1 MSEDFG
7 ALTGNPVFFRT
18 YSRLTGHGRES
29 WEEMCKRSVDGLA
42 KLGKFTPEEIELVA
56 RMQKSIKALPS
67 GRWLWVGGTEW
78 LDKPQNYS
86 GAYNCTST
94 NLNNWN
100 AFAFMM
106 DLAMMGCGTGAVIE
120 PKYYQQLP
128 TIKNRID
135 IEIIDK
141 IGETPPSKRLDETVT
156 VFCQDSFTIKVGD
169 SRQGWVEA
177 YKQLLQVASDD
188 TFDGVVVVKVSLAN
202 VRPAG
207 EKLKQFG
214 GVANPVKLENLFY
227 RCANILNKAHG
238 RKLTSLEC
246 CLLIDEAAS
255 TIVAGNIR
263 RCLPGDALVH
273 TESGLVPI
281 AKIRIGDRVLTSKG
295 FYPVTNFF
303 DQGEQSLCRIKT
315 QDGSFECTAEHKIA
329 VLTDVY
335 GNYKM
340 VKAKDLKQG
349 DRLIFVPKQIPG
361 TATELPEFCGKITA
375 KTKPITIPALT
386 ASTAYFIGYLHGNG
400 SVSSDGSRV
409 RFAIPEDSSEILDYL
424 IDVGKEFGLNTY
436 TVATP
441 EQRKAKAYELQF
453 NSTALNQYLKCIKQ
467 AFQPLN
473 IPDCILLGKPNIRE
487 AYLSGLADA
496 DGCHSQNVLVTSV
509 QEHFLRQVQAL
520 YASLGI
526 TTRSCSSIRKNTKKW
541 EGELVTV
548 GETAYNS
555 VRDIFTKYSLQ
566 YLKQKQQTPKS
577 FKDHGFPKA
586 MVRPIV
592 NTYQYGWSNNQEQMI
607 VSTLKKY
614 VSEATEL
621 IPVKFV
627 DIEFDVR
634 TAPTYD
640 IEVATV
646 HEFVCEGILVS
657 NSAGMRQ
664 FTSSDN
670 VAANAKANLWEQT
683 PTGEWRIDP
692 EKDALRMAN
701 HTRVFHQK
709 PTYEEVFDSVTSQ
722 YWSGEG
728 AIQWAGEAVARANAD
743 LLITQKLKAKF
754 LNAYENGGVKEWIRK
769 NYPGM
774 PHAEIEH
781 RVSTYGLNPC
791 VTADTWIHT
800 EKGARQVKDLI
811 GKQTSVYVDGELFST
826 TPEGFWLTGI
836 KPVLKVITQEGYE
849 LRLTDNHQ
857 LLKVTAQTQRKQY
870 SEWTEAKDLSPGHYI
885 SVHNHREAQHWDSFG
900 TFDEGWLIGN
910 LIGNGSISS
919 TQWGKTA
926 LLRYWEDSQEEMGR
940 HAVALLKKT
949 VDYAGTTESGH
960 YYEKQNY
967 RVVQSTGLARLAA
980 NYDVTLDNKMPTGKI
995 EEASYEFYRGFL
1007 RGLFDADGSVQGN
1020 QQKGISV
1027 RLSQSNLETL
1037 KIVQRMLARLGII
1050 STIYQKAQH
1059 ELVISNDN
1067 VCVFQDIIGFQKF
1080 DKANRLNELITRY
1093 EPKLNRERFVV
1104 KIKEIIP
1111 DGVEA
1116 VFDCTVPGVSRFDG
1130 NGIVAH
1136 NCGEIIG
1143 SNFHCVSGDT
1153 LLITKDG
1160 LHAIKDVVGCDVEI
1174 WNGRNWS
1181 QVQPFKTGSSR
1192 VLYRVRFA
1200 DGTYLDATEYH
1211 RFFVKDRFGKE
1222 YKEVQT
1228 KDLMDASKY
1237 RIHTKPFTIQ
1247 YDDGLDID
1255 TNYAYSLGVAV
1266 GDGTTDKDNN
1276 AKIRLYGKKIA
1287 LSVAGDKS
1295 PIREYEYVTNFTDVT
1310 NLSFS
1315 GEFLKS
1321 LKTKPEALNI
1331 IASWNREAI
1340 LHFIAGLADT
1350 DGTNSSGN
1358 GIRIYISDYDRAYRI
1373 QLLLI
1378 KCGIRSSVN
1387 LCAYKGAVTN
1397 YGVRSKDLYSVQV
1410 TDCGKIPCQRLDVSQ
1425 GRVPKCKGKW
1435 QVIRSVEQLPGLH
1448 DTYCFNEPQ
1457 YHEGVFGNT
1466 LTGNCNLSEIHLN
1479 QLNPTDYKEQE
1490 DAFRAAS
1497 LSVAALLHHRFTE
1510 PIYQESRELDPIVGV
1525 SFTGLF
1531 DFFVHAFGAEWLHWW
1546 QQEREDN
1553 EQGRIFKQK
1562 EQEYLSRWK
1571 DIVHQ
1576 TVWEYCDKHN
1586 LKRPNRCTTV
1596 QPSGCLDRTALR
1608 IFDQGLL
1615 YADELIAPGSGEATN
1630 LKLSVREGVSV
1641 TTGIANQP
1649 LQLIKVTLNN
1659 GRVLRMTPN
1668 HRLSID
1674 GNWIY
1679 ASDMTP
1685 GMKID
1690 FSLGE
1695 YQNSQETSL
1704 LDIDQFSYTR
1714 EAKQLESGHN
1724 RGGITATIIKTP
1736 KIMSPDLA
1744 YFIGA
1749 LFGNGCLS
1757 ATGHRIRFSSNSYKL
1772 LERLQ
1777 QIAQNLFVLNGRINK
1792 YSGREAYELSIS
1804 SVQLYDWLQL
1814 NGIAKTEK
1822 SLNLD
1827 RIPLAIRC
1835 SSKQSILSFFCGLID
1850 TDGCIRVN
1858 GSMSIDSASEEF
1870 IRNLQQIGEAVGLCF
1885 SIFHNTEGENNQT
1898 QKNMWGLCLS
1908 RMLSKPDAL
1917 DYLNE
1922 NSQKAEIRPIPSLK
1936 RSYKFD
1942 PYLIES
1948 VVWEETPDYSYDFAV
1963 QGEDDNDSWYWQ
1975 GAIKS
1980 HNTKSL
1986 LTGASPGWHPPKAQ
2000 QFIRR
2005 ITFRKNDPVA
2015 LACIDFGY
2023 NVVPSQSDKDENGN
2037 LLDNPFDERCT
2048 EWLVEIPVAVSWANL
2063 PGVDVDI
2070 SKFSVLAQF
2079 DFYMQVQKYY
2089 TTHNTSATLEL
2100 RQNEIGA
2107 LSRAI
2112 YDSIKNNDGYI
2123 SAAILS
2129 RFDDFQS
2136 YPRLPFEPISKDKY
2150 LQLVEE
2156 VNQRRTNDSF
2166 LDALHKYD
2174 NGFDE
2179 QSGPAP
2185 CDSDKCLLPELK

>member
-94 NLNNWN
+94 NLTNWD

-128 TIKNRID
+128 TIKNTIN

-141 IGETPPSKRLDETVT
+141 IGETPPSERLDETVT
-156 VFCQDSFTIKVGD
+156 VLTEDSFTIKVGD

-263 RCLPGDALVH
+263 R
-273 TESGLVPI
+273 
-281 AKIRIGDRVLTSKG
+281 
-295 FYPVTNFF
+295 
-303 DQGEQSLCRIKT
+303 
-315 QDGSFECTAEHKIA
+315 
-329 VLTDVY
+329 
-335 GNYKM
+335 
-340 VKAKDLKQG
+340 
-349 DRLIFVPKQIPG
+349 
-361 TATELPEFCGKITA
+361 
-375 KTKPITIPALT
+375 
-386 ASTAYFIGYLHGNG
+386 
-400 SVSSDGSRV
+400 
-409 RFAIPEDSSEILDYL
+409 
-424 IDVGKEFGLNTY
+424 
-436 TVATP
+436 
-441 EQRKAKAYELQF
+441 
-453 NSTALNQYLKCIKQ
+453 
-467 AFQPLN
+467 
-473 IPDCILLGKPNIRE
+473 
-487 AYLSGLADA
+487 
-496 DGCHSQNVLVTSV
+496 
-509 QEHFLRQVQAL
+509 
-520 YASLGI
+520 
-526 TTRSCSSIRKNTKKW
+526 
-541 EGELVTV
+541 
-548 GETAYNS
+548 
-555 VRDIFTKYSLQ
+555 
-566 YLKQKQQTPKS
+566 
-577 FKDHGFPKA
+577 
-586 MVRPIV
+586 
-592 NTYQYGWSNNQEQMI
+592 
-607 VSTLKKY
+607 
-614 VSEATEL
+614 
-621 IPVKFV
+621 
-627 DIEFDVR
+627 
-634 TAPTYD
+634 
-640 IEVATV
+640 
-646 HEFVCEGILVS
+646 
-657 NSAGMRQ
+657 SAGMRQ

-754 LNAYENGGVKEWIRK
+754 LNAYENGEAKQWIRK
-769 NYPGM
+769 HYPDM

-926 LLRYWEDSQEEMGR
+926 LLRYWEDSQEEMGK

-949 VDYAGTTESGH
+949 VDYAGTTESG
-960 YYEKQNY
+960 YYHEQQNY

-980 NYDVTLDNKMPTGKI
+980 SYDVTLENKMPTGKI

-1020 QQKGISV
+1020 QQKGISI

-1067 VCVFQDIIGFQKF
+1067 VCVFQDIIGFQKP
-1080 DKANRLNELITRY
+1080 DKANRLNELINGYKR
-1093 EPKLNRERFVV
+1093 KLNRERFVV

-1130 NGIVAH
+1130 NGIVTH

-1143 SNFHCVSGDT
+1143 SNFHCDLGD
-1153 LLITKDG
+1153 
-1160 LHAIKDVVGCDVEI
+1160 
-1174 WNGRNWS
+1174 
-1181 QVQPFKTGSSR
+1181 
-1192 VLYRVRFA
+1192 
-1200 DGTYLDATEYH
+1200 
-1211 RFFVKDRFGKE
+1211 
-1222 YKEVQT
+1222 
-1228 KDLMDASKY
+1228 
-1237 RIHTKPFTIQ
+1237 
-1247 YDDGLDID
+1247 
-1255 TNYAYSLGVAV
+1255 
-1266 GDGTTDKDNN
+1266 
-1276 AKIRLYGKKIA
+1276 
-1287 LSVAGDKS
+1287 
-1295 PIREYEYVTNFTDVT
+1295 
-1310 NLSFS
+1310 
-1315 GEFLKS
+1315 
-1321 LKTKPEALNI
+1321 
-1331 IASWNREAI
+1331 
-1340 LHFIAGLADT
+1340 
-1350 DGTNSSGN
+1350 
-1358 GIRIYISDYDRAYRI
+1358 
-1373 QLLLI
+1373 
-1378 KCGIRSSVN
+1378 
-1387 LCAYKGAVTN
+1387 
-1397 YGVRSKDLYSVQV
+1397 
-1410 TDCGKIPCQRLDVSQ
+1410 
-1425 GRVPKCKGKW
+1425 
-1435 QVIRSVEQLPGLH
+1435 
-1448 DTYCFNEPQ
+1448 
-1457 YHEGVFGNT
+1457 
-1466 LTGNCNLSEIHLN
+1466 IHLN

-1615 YADELIAPGSGEATN
+1615 YADELIAPGSGEATD

-1792 YSGREAYELSIS
+1792 YSDREAYELSIS

-1885 SIFHNTEGENNQT
+1885 SVFHNTEGENNQA

>member
-94 NLNNWN
+94 NLTNWD

-128 TIKNRID
+128 SIKNKID

-141 IGETPPSKRLDETVT
+141 IGETPPSERLDETVT
-156 VFCQDSFTIKVGD
+156 VLTEDNFTIQVGD

-188 TFDGVVVVKVSLAN
+188 IFNGVVVVKVSLAN

-263 RCLPGDALVH
+263 R
-273 TESGLVPI
+273 
-281 AKIRIGDRVLTSKG
+281 
-295 FYPVTNFF
+295 
-303 DQGEQSLCRIKT
+303 
-315 QDGSFECTAEHKIA
+315 
-329 VLTDVY
+329 
-335 GNYKM
+335 
-340 VKAKDLKQG
+340 
-349 DRLIFVPKQIPG
+349 
-361 TATELPEFCGKITA
+361 
-375 KTKPITIPALT
+375 
-386 ASTAYFIGYLHGNG
+386 
-400 SVSSDGSRV
+400 
-409 RFAIPEDSSEILDYL
+409 
-424 IDVGKEFGLNTY
+424 
-436 TVATP
+436 
-441 EQRKAKAYELQF
+441 
-453 NSTALNQYLKCIKQ
+453 
-467 AFQPLN
+467 
-473 IPDCILLGKPNIRE
+473 
-487 AYLSGLADA
+487 
-496 DGCHSQNVLVTSV
+496 
-509 QEHFLRQVQAL
+509 
-520 YASLGI
+520 
-526 TTRSCSSIRKNTKKW
+526 
-541 EGELVTV
+541 
-548 GETAYNS
+548 
-555 VRDIFTKYSLQ
+555 
-566 YLKQKQQTPKS
+566 
-577 FKDHGFPKA
+577 
-586 MVRPIV
+586 
-592 NTYQYGWSNNQEQMI
+592 
-607 VSTLKKY
+607 
-614 VSEATEL
+614 
-621 IPVKFV
+621 
-627 DIEFDVR
+627 
-634 TAPTYD
+634 
-640 IEVATV
+640 
-646 HEFVCEGILVS
+646 
-657 NSAGMRQ
+657 SAGMRQ

-709 PTYEEVFDSVTSQ
+709 PTYKEVFDSVTSQ

-754 LNAYENGGVKEWIRK
+754 LNAYENGEAKQWIRK
-769 NYPGM
+769 NYPSM

-857 LLKVTAQTQRKQY
+857 LLKVTVQTQHKQY

-885 SVHNHREAQHWDSFG
+885 LVHNHREAQHWDSFG

-926 LLRYWEDSQEEMGR
+926 FLRYWEDSQDEMGR
-940 HAVALLKKT
+940 HAVALLK
-949 VDYAGTTESGH
+949 ESG
-960 YYEKQNY
+960 YYHEQQNY

-980 NYDVTLDNKMPTGKI
+980 SYDVTLENKMPTGKI

-1020 QQKGISV
+1020 QQKGISI

-1050 STIYQKAQH
+1050 STIYQERRSEGYRYLPDSNRQPALYHCKAQH

-1067 VCVFQDIIGFQKF
+1067 IYVFQNIIGFQKP
-1080 DKANRLNELITRY
+1080 DKANRLNELINGYKR
-1093 EPKLNRERFVV
+1093 KLNRERFVV

-1211 RFFVKDRFGKE
+1211 RFFVKDRFSKE

-1276 AKIRLYGKKIA
+1276 AKMRLYGKKNA
-1287 LSVAGDKS
+1287 LSVAGNKS

-1397 YGVRSKDLYSVQV
+1397 YGVRSKDLYCVQV

-1615 YADELIAPGSGEATN
+1615 YADELIAPGSGETTN

-1649 LQLIKVTLNN
+1649 LQLIKVTLQN
-1659 GRVLRMTPN
+1659 GRILRMTPN

-1850 TDGCIRVN
+1850 TDGCIRSN
-1858 GSMSIDSASEEF
+1858 GSMSIDSASEDF

-1885 SIFHNTEGENNQT
+1885 SIFHNTQGKNNQA
-1898 QKNMWGLCLS
+1898 QKSMWGLCLS

-1917 DYLNE
+1917 DYLNK

-1936 RSYKFD
+1936 RNYKFD

-1948 VVWEETPDYSYDFAV
+1948 VEWEETPDYSYDFAV

-2023 NVVPSQSDKDENGN
+2023 SVVPSQSDKDENGN

-2112 YDSIKNNDGYI
+2112 YDSIENNDGYI

-2150 LQLVEE
+2150 LQLVKE
-2156 VNQRRTNDSF
+2156 VNQRKTNDDF
-2166 LDALHKYD
+2166 LNALHKYD
-2174 NGFDE
+2174 NGFDD

-2185 CDSDKCLLPELK
+2185 CDSDKCLLPESK

>member
-349 DRLIFVPKQIPG
+349 DRLV
-361 TATELPEFCGKITA
+361 
-375 KTKPITIPALT
+375 
-386 ASTAYFIGYLHGNG
+386 
-400 SVSSDGSRV
+400 RV
-409 RFAIPEDSSEILDYL
+409 L
-424 IDVGKEFGLNTY
+424 
-436 TVATP
+436 
-441 EQRKAKAYELQF
+441 
-453 NSTALNQYLKCIKQ
+453 
-467 AFQPLN
+467 
-473 IPDCILLGKPNIRE
+473 
-487 AYLSGLADA
+487 
-496 DGCHSQNVLVTSV
+496 
-509 QEHFLRQVQAL
+509 
-520 YASLGI
+520 
-526 TTRSCSSIRKNTKKW
+526 
-541 EGELVTV
+541 
-548 GETAYNS
+548 
-555 VRDIFTKYSLQ
+555 
-566 YLKQKQQTPKS
+566 
-577 FKDHGFPKA
+577 
-586 MVRPIV
+586 
-592 NTYQYGWSNNQEQMI
+592 
-607 VSTLKKY
+607 
-614 VSEATEL
+614 EATEL

-709 PTYEEVFDSVTSQ
+709 PTYQEVFDSVTSQ

-754 LNAYENGGVKEWIRK
+754 LTAYENGEAKEWIRK

-781 RVSTYGLNPC
+781 RVSTYGLNP
-791 VTADTWIHT
+791 
-800 EKGARQVKDLI
+800 
-811 GKQTSVYVDGELFST
+811 
-826 TPEGFWLTGI
+826 
-836 KPVLKVITQEGYE
+836 
-849 LRLTDNHQ
+849 
-857 LLKVTAQTQRKQY
+857 
-870 SEWTEAKDLSPGHYI
+870 
-885 SVHNHREAQHWDSFG
+885 
-900 TFDEGWLIGN
+900 
-910 LIGNGSISS
+910 
-919 TQWGKTA
+919 
-926 LLRYWEDSQEEMGR
+926 
-940 HAVALLKKT
+940 
-949 VDYAGTTESGH
+949 
-960 YYEKQNY
+960 
-967 RVVQSTGLARLAA
+967 
-980 NYDVTLDNKMPTGKI
+980 
-995 EEASYEFYRGFL
+995 
-1007 RGLFDADGSVQGN
+1007 
-1020 QQKGISV
+1020 
-1027 RLSQSNLETL
+1027 
-1037 KIVQRMLARLGII
+1037 
-1050 STIYQKAQH
+1050 
-1059 ELVISNDN
+1059 
-1067 VCVFQDIIGFQKF
+1067 
-1080 DKANRLNELITRY
+1080 
-1093 EPKLNRERFVV
+1093 
-1104 KIKEIIP
+1104 
-1111 DGVEA
+1111 
-1116 VFDCTVPGVSRFDG
+1116 
-1130 NGIVAH
+1130 
-1136 NCGEIIG
+1136 CGEIIG

-1885 SIFHNTEGENNQT
+1885 SVFHNTEGENNQT

-1948 VVWEETPDYSYDFAV
+1948 VVWEETSDYSYDFAV

>member
-1 MSEDFG
+1 MFN
-7 ALTGNPVFFRT
+7 AATANPVFYRT
-18 YSRLTGHGRES
+18 YSRHTEYGRES
-29 WEEMCKRSVDGLA
+29 WEQVCSRTLKALE
-42 KLGKFTPEEIELVA
+42 KLGKLNTEEIALITK
-56 RMQKSIKALPS
+56 MQSSMKSLPS
-67 GRWLWVGGTEW
+67 GRWLWVGGTKW
-78 LDKPQNYS
+78 LEKPANYS

-94 NLNNWN
+94 NLTSWN
-100 AFAFMM
+100 AFALMM

-120 PKYYQQLP
+120 EKYFSRLPK
-128 TIKNRID
+128 IANSINID
-135 IEIIDK
+135 VF
-141 IGETPPSKRLDETVT
+141 GEPGDVSPEERQEETSWTAAGNGKFVMY
-156 VFCQDSFTIKVGD
+156 VGD
-169 SRQGWVEA
+169 SRNGWVEA
-177 YKQLLQVASDD
+177 YKLLLEAASN
-188 TFDGVVVVKVSLAN
+188 TMYQGEISISVCLSH
-202 VRPAG
+202 VRPNG
-207 EKLKQFG
+207 EPLKSFG
-214 GVANPVKLENLFY
+214 GVANPVKIKDLFV
-227 RCANILNKAHG
+227 RCSAILNKAVG
-238 RKLTSLEC
+238 RQLSSIEC

-263 RCLPGDALVH
+263 RCLPGNALVH

-349 DRLIFVPKQIPG
+349 DRLV
-361 TATELPEFCGKITA
+361 
-375 KTKPITIPALT
+375 
-386 ASTAYFIGYLHGNG
+386 
-400 SVSSDGSRV
+400 RV
-409 RFAIPEDSSEILDYL
+409 L
-424 IDVGKEFGLNTY
+424 
-436 TVATP
+436 
-441 EQRKAKAYELQF
+441 
-453 NSTALNQYLKCIKQ
+453 
-467 AFQPLN
+467 
-473 IPDCILLGKPNIRE
+473 
-487 AYLSGLADA
+487 
-496 DGCHSQNVLVTSV
+496 
-509 QEHFLRQVQAL
+509 
-520 YASLGI
+520 
-526 TTRSCSSIRKNTKKW
+526 
-541 EGELVTV
+541 
-548 GETAYNS
+548 ET
-555 VRDIFTKYSLQ
+555 
-566 YLKQKQQTPKS
+566 
-577 FKDHGFPKA
+577 
-586 MVRPIV
+586 
-592 NTYQYGWSNNQEQMI
+592 
-607 VSTLKKY
+607 
-614 VSEATEL
+614 TEL

-646 HEFVCEGILVS
+646 HEFMCKGILVS

-709 PTYEEVFDSVTSQ
+709 PTYQEVFDSVMSQ

-743 LLITQKLKAKF
+743 LLITQKLKAEF
-754 LNAYENGGVKEWIRK
+754 LNAYENGEAKEWIRE
-769 NYPGM
+769 NYPDM

-781 RVSTYGLNPC
+781 RLSTYGLNPC
-791 VTADTWIHT
+791 
-800 EKGARQVKDLI
+800 
-811 GKQTSVYVDGELFST
+811 
-826 TPEGFWLTGI
+826 
-836 KPVLKVITQEGYE
+836 
-849 LRLTDNHQ
+849 
-857 LLKVTAQTQRKQY
+857 
-870 SEWTEAKDLSPGHYI
+870 
-885 SVHNHREAQHWDSFG
+885 
-900 TFDEGWLIGN
+900 
-910 LIGNGSISS
+910 
-919 TQWGKTA
+919 
-926 LLRYWEDSQEEMGR
+926 
-940 HAVALLKKT
+940 
-949 VDYAGTTESGH
+949 
-960 YYEKQNY
+960 
-967 RVVQSTGLARLAA
+967 
-980 NYDVTLDNKMPTGKI
+980 
-995 EEASYEFYRGFL
+995 
-1007 RGLFDADGSVQGN
+1007 
-1020 QQKGISV
+1020 
-1027 RLSQSNLETL
+1027 
-1037 KIVQRMLARLGII
+1037 
-1050 STIYQKAQH
+1050 
-1059 ELVISNDN
+1059 
-1067 VCVFQDIIGFQKF
+1067 
-1080 DKANRLNELITRY
+1080 
-1093 EPKLNRERFVV
+1093 
-1104 KIKEIIP
+1104 
-1111 DGVEA
+1111 
-1116 VFDCTVPGVSRFDG
+1116 
-1130 NGIVAH
+1130 
-1136 NCGEIIG
+1136 GEIVG

-1174 WNGRNWS
+1174 WNGKNWS

-1211 RFFVKDRFGKE
+1211 RFFVKDRFSKE

-1287 LSVAGDKS
+1287 LSVAGNKS

-1315 GEFLKS
+1315 GEFLKN

-1397 YGVRSKDLYSVQV
+1397 YGVRSKDLYCVQV
-1410 TDCGKIPCQRLDVSQ
+1410 TDCSKIPCQRLDVSQ

-1435 QVIRSVEQLPGLH
+1435 QVVRSVEQLPGLH

-1490 DAFRAAS
+1490 EAFKAAS

-1510 PIYQESRELDPIVGV
+1510 PIYQESRDLDPIVGV

-1546 QQEREDN
+1546 QQEREDS

-1615 YADELIAPGSGEATN
+1615 YADELIAPGNGEVTD
-1630 LKLSVREGVSV
+1630 LKLSVRDGIAV

-1649 LQLIKVTLNN
+1649 LQLIKITLNN
-1659 GRVLRMTPN
+1659 GRILRMTPN

-1695 YQNSQETSL
+1695 YQNTQETPL

-1714 EAKQLESGHN
+1714 EAKQLEAGHN
-1724 RGGITATIIKTP
+1724 RGITATIIKMP

-1757 ATGHRIRFSSNSYKL
+1757 ISGHRIRFSSNSYKL

-1777 QIAQNLFVLNGRINK
+1777 QIAQNLFVVDGKINK
-1792 YSGREAYELSIS
+1792 YSDRAAYELSIS
-1804 SVQLYDWLQL
+1804 NVQLYNWLQL
-1814 NGIAKTEK
+1814 TGIAKTEK

-1850 TDGCIRVN
+1850 TDGCIRSN
-1858 GSMSIDSASEEF
+1858 GSMSIDSASEDF

-1885 SIFHNTEGENNQT
+1885 SIFHNTQGKNNQA
-1898 QKNMWGLCLS
+1898 QKSMWGLCLS

-1917 DYLNE
+1917 DYLNK

-1936 RSYKFD
+1936 RNYKFD

-1948 VVWEETPDYSYDFAV
+1948 VEWEETPDYSYDFAV

-1975 GAIKS
+1975 GGIKS

-2023 NVVPSQSDKDENGN
+2023 SVVPSQSDKDENGN

-2112 YDSIKNNDGYI
+2112 YDSIENNDGYI

-2150 LQLVEE
+2150 LQLVKE
-2156 VNQRRTNDSF
+2156 VNQRKTNDDF
-2166 LDALHKYD
+2166 LNALHKYD
-2174 NGFDE
+2174 NGFDD

-2185 CDSDKCLLPELK
+2185 CDSDKCLLPESK

>member
-1 MSEDFG
+1 MFN
-7 ALTGNPVFFRT
+7 AATANPVFYRT
-18 YSRLTGHGRES
+18 YSRHTEYGRES
-29 WEEMCKRSVDGLA
+29 WEQVCSRTLKALE
-42 KLGKFTPEEIELVA
+42 KLGKLNTEEIALITK
-56 RMQKSIKALPS
+56 MQSSMKSLPS
-67 GRWLWVGGTEW
+67 GRWLWVGGTKW
-78 LDKPQNYS
+78 LEKPANYS

-94 NLNNWN
+94 NLTSWN
-100 AFAFMM
+100 AFALMM

-120 PKYYQQLP
+120 EKYFSRLPK
-128 TIKNRID
+128 IANSINID
-135 IEIIDK
+135 VF
-141 IGETPPSKRLDETVT
+141 GEPGDVSPEERQEETSWTAAGNGKFVMY
-156 VFCQDSFTIKVGD
+156 VGD
-169 SRQGWVEA
+169 SRNGWVEA
-177 YKQLLQVASDD
+177 YKLLLEAASN
-188 TFDGVVVVKVSLAN
+188 TMYQGEINISVCLSH
-202 VRPAG
+202 VRPNG
-207 EKLKQFG
+207 EPLKSFG
-214 GVANPVKLENLFY
+214 GVANPVKIKDLFV
-227 RCANILNKAHG
+227 RCSAILNKAVG
-238 RKLTSLEC
+238 RQLSSIEC

-349 DRLIFVPKQIPG
+349 DRLI
-361 TATELPEFCGKITA
+361 
-375 KTKPITIPALT
+375 
-386 ASTAYFIGYLHGNG
+386 
-400 SVSSDGSRV
+400 RV
-409 RFAIPEDSSEILDYL
+409 L
-424 IDVGKEFGLNTY
+424 
-436 TVATP
+436 
-441 EQRKAKAYELQF
+441 
-453 NSTALNQYLKCIKQ
+453 
-467 AFQPLN
+467 
-473 IPDCILLGKPNIRE
+473 
-487 AYLSGLADA
+487 
-496 DGCHSQNVLVTSV
+496 
-509 QEHFLRQVQAL
+509 
-520 YASLGI
+520 
-526 TTRSCSSIRKNTKKW
+526 
-541 EGELVTV
+541 
-548 GETAYNS
+548 
-555 VRDIFTKYSLQ
+555 
-566 YLKQKQQTPKS
+566 
-577 FKDHGFPKA
+577 
-586 MVRPIV
+586 
-592 NTYQYGWSNNQEQMI
+592 
-607 VSTLKKY
+607 
-614 VSEATEL
+614 EATEL

-709 PTYEEVFDSVTSQ
+709 PTYKEVFDSVTSQ

-743 LLITQKLKAKF
+743 LLITQKLKAEF
-754 LNAYENGGVKEWIRK
+754 LNAYENGGAKEWIRK
-769 NYPGM
+769 NYPSM

-781 RVSTYGLNPC
+781 RLSTYGLNPC
-791 VTADTWIHT
+791 
-800 EKGARQVKDLI
+800 
-811 GKQTSVYVDGELFST
+811 
-826 TPEGFWLTGI
+826 
-836 KPVLKVITQEGYE
+836 
-849 LRLTDNHQ
+849 
-857 LLKVTAQTQRKQY
+857 
-870 SEWTEAKDLSPGHYI
+870 
-885 SVHNHREAQHWDSFG
+885 
-900 TFDEGWLIGN
+900 
-910 LIGNGSISS
+910 
-919 TQWGKTA
+919 
-926 LLRYWEDSQEEMGR
+926 
-940 HAVALLKKT
+940 
-949 VDYAGTTESGH
+949 
-960 YYEKQNY
+960 
-967 RVVQSTGLARLAA
+967 
-980 NYDVTLDNKMPTGKI
+980 
-995 EEASYEFYRGFL
+995 
-1007 RGLFDADGSVQGN
+1007 
-1020 QQKGISV
+1020 
-1027 RLSQSNLETL
+1027 
-1037 KIVQRMLARLGII
+1037 
-1050 STIYQKAQH
+1050 
-1059 ELVISNDN
+1059 
-1067 VCVFQDIIGFQKF
+1067 
-1080 DKANRLNELITRY
+1080 
-1093 EPKLNRERFVV
+1093 
-1104 KIKEIIP
+1104 
-1111 DGVEA
+1111 
-1116 VFDCTVPGVSRFDG
+1116 
-1130 NGIVAH
+1130 
-1136 NCGEIIG
+1136 GEIVG

-1174 WNGRNWS
+1174 WNGKNWS

-1211 RFFVKDRFGKE
+1211 RFFVKDRFSKE

-1287 LSVAGDKS
+1287 LSVAGNKS

-1315 GEFLKS
+1315 GEFLKN

-1397 YGVRSKDLYSVQV
+1397 YGVRSKDLYCVQV
-1410 TDCGKIPCQRLDVSQ
+1410 TDCSKIPCQRLDVSQ

-1435 QVIRSVEQLPGLH
+1435 QVVRSVEQLPGLH

-1490 DAFRAAS
+1490 EAFKAAS

-1546 QQEREDN
+1546 QQEREDS

-1649 LQLIKVTLNN
+1649 LQLIKVTLQN
-1659 GRVLRMTPN
+1659 GRILRMTPN

-1695 YQNSQETSL
+1695 YQNTQETPL

-1714 EAKQLESGHN
+1714 EARQLEAGHN
-1724 RGGITATIIKTP
+1724 RGITATIIKMP
-1736 KIMSPDLA
+1736 KTMSPDLA

-1757 ATGHRIRFSSNSYKL
+1757 ISGHRIRFSSNSYKL

-1777 QIAQNLFVLNGRINK
+1777 QIAQNLFVVDGKINK
-1792 YSGREAYELSIS
+1792 YSDRAAYELSIS
-1804 SVQLYDWLQL
+1804 SVQLYNWLQL
-1814 NGIAKTEK
+1814 TGIAKTEK

-1850 TDGCIRVN
+1850 TDGCIRSN
-1858 GSMSIDSASEEF
+1858 GSMSIDSASEDF

-1885 SIFHNTEGENNQT
+1885 SIFHNTQGKNNQA
-1898 QKNMWGLCLS
+1898 QKSMWGLCLS

-1917 DYLNE
+1917 DYLNK

-1936 RSYKFD
+1936 RNYKFD

-1948 VVWEETPDYSYDFAV
+1948 VEWEETPDYSYDFAV

-1975 GAIKS
+1975 GGIKS

-2023 NVVPSQSDKDENGN
+2023 SVVPSQSDKDENGN

-2112 YDSIKNNDGYI
+2112 YDSIENNDGYI

-2150 LQLVEE
+2150 LQLVKE
-2156 VNQRRTNDSF
+2156 VNQRKTNDDF
-2166 LDALHKYD
+2166 LNALHKYD
-2174 NGFDE
+2174 NGFDD

-2185 CDSDKCLLPELK
+2185 CDSDKCLLPESK

>member
-1 MSEDFG
+1 MFN
-7 ALTGNPVFFRT
+7 AATANPVFYRT
-18 YSRLTGHGRES
+18 YSRHTEYGRES
-29 WEEMCKRSVDGLA
+29 WEQVCSRTLKALE
-42 KLGKFTPEEIELVA
+42 KLGKLNTEEIALITK
-56 RMQKSIKALPS
+56 MQSSMKSLPS
-67 GRWLWVGGTEW
+67 GRWLWVGGTKW
-78 LDKPQNYS
+78 LEKPANYS

-94 NLNNWN
+94 NLTSWN
-100 AFAFMM
+100 AFALMM

-120 PKYYQQLP
+120 EKYFSRLPKIANSINIDVFGEPGDVLP
-128 TIKNRID
+128 EERQ
-135 IEIIDK
+135 E
-141 IGETPPSKRLDETVT
+141 ETSWTAAGNGKFVMY
-156 VFCQDSFTIKVGD
+156 VGD
-169 SRQGWVEA
+169 SRNGWVEA
-177 YKQLLQVASDD
+177 YKLLLESASN
-188 TFDGVVVVKVSLAN
+188 TMYQGEISISVCLSH
-202 VRPAG
+202 VRPNG
-207 EKLKQFG
+207 EPLKSFG
-214 GVANPVKLENLFY
+214 GVANPVKIKDLFV
-227 RCANILNKAHG
+227 RCSAILNKAVG
-238 RKLTSLEC
+238 RQLSSIEC

-263 RCLPGDALVH
+263 R
-273 TESGLVPI
+273 
-281 AKIRIGDRVLTSKG
+281 
-295 FYPVTNFF
+295 
-303 DQGEQSLCRIKT
+303 
-315 QDGSFECTAEHKIA
+315 
-329 VLTDVY
+329 
-335 GNYKM
+335 
-340 VKAKDLKQG
+340 
-349 DRLIFVPKQIPG
+349 
-361 TATELPEFCGKITA
+361 
-375 KTKPITIPALT
+375 
-386 ASTAYFIGYLHGNG
+386 
-400 SVSSDGSRV
+400 
-409 RFAIPEDSSEILDYL
+409 
-424 IDVGKEFGLNTY
+424 
-436 TVATP
+436 
-441 EQRKAKAYELQF
+441 
-453 NSTALNQYLKCIKQ
+453 
-467 AFQPLN
+467 
-473 IPDCILLGKPNIRE
+473 
-487 AYLSGLADA
+487 
-496 DGCHSQNVLVTSV
+496 
-509 QEHFLRQVQAL
+509 
-520 YASLGI
+520 
-526 TTRSCSSIRKNTKKW
+526 
-541 EGELVTV
+541 
-548 GETAYNS
+548 
-555 VRDIFTKYSLQ
+555 
-566 YLKQKQQTPKS
+566 
-577 FKDHGFPKA
+577 
-586 MVRPIV
+586 
-592 NTYQYGWSNNQEQMI
+592 
-607 VSTLKKY
+607 
-614 VSEATEL
+614 
-621 IPVKFV
+621 
-627 DIEFDVR
+627 
-634 TAPTYD
+634 
-640 IEVATV
+640 
-646 HEFVCEGILVS
+646 
-657 NSAGMRQ
+657 SAGMRQ

-709 PTYEEVFDSVTSQ
+709 PTYKEVFDSVTSQ

-754 LNAYENGGVKEWIRK
+754 LNAYENGGAKEWIRK
-769 NYPGM
+769 HYPDM

-836 KPVLKVITQEGYE
+836 KPLLKVITQEGYE

-885 SVHNHREAQHWDSFG
+885 SIHNHREAQHWDSFG

-926 LLRYWEDSQEEMGR
+926 LLRYWEDSQDEMGR
-940 HAVALLKKT
+940 HAVALLEKT

-960 YYEKQNY
+960 YYEQQNY

-980 NYDVTLDNKMPTGKI
+980 SYDVTLENKMPTGKI

-1020 QQKGISV
+1020 QQKGISI

-1067 VCVFQDIIGFQKF
+1067 VCVFQDIIGFQKP
-1080 DKANRLNELITRY
+1080 DKVNRLNELITKC
-1093 EPKLNRERFVV
+1093 ESKLNRERFVV

-1397 YGVRSKDLYSVQV
+1397 YGVRSKDLYCVQV

-1490 DAFRAAS
+1490 DAFKAAS

-1546 QQEREDN
+1546 QQEREDS
-1553 EQGRIFKQK
+1553 EQGKIFKQK

-1649 LQLIKVTLNN
+1649 LQLIKVTLQN
-1659 GRVLRMTPN
+1659 GRILRMTPN

-1695 YQNSQETSL
+1695 YQNTQETPL

-1714 EAKQLESGHN
+1714 EARQLEAGHN
-1724 RGGITATIIKTP
+1724 RGITATIIKMP
-1736 KIMSPDLA
+1736 KTMSPDLA

-1757 ATGHRIRFSSNSYKL
+1757 ISGHRIRFSSNSYKL

-1777 QIAQNLFVLNGRINK
+1777 QIAQNLFVVDGKINK
-1792 YSGREAYELSIS
+1792 YSDRAAYELSIS
-1804 SVQLYDWLQL
+1804 SVQLYNWLQL
-1814 NGIAKTEK
+1814 TGIAKTEK

-1850 TDGCIRVN
+1850 TDGCIRSN
-1858 GSMSIDSASEEF
+1858 GSMSIDSASEDF

-1885 SIFHNTEGENNQT
+1885 SIFHNTQGKNNQA
-1898 QKNMWGLCLS
+1898 QKSMWGLCLS

-1917 DYLNE
+1917 DYLNK

-1936 RSYKFD
+1936 RNYKFD

-1948 VVWEETPDYSYDFAV
+1948 VEWEETPDYSYDFAV

-2023 NVVPSQSDKDENGN
+2023 SVVPSQSDKDENGN

-2112 YDSIKNNDGYI
+2112 YDSIENNDGYI

-2150 LQLVEE
+2150 LQLVKE
-2156 VNQRRTNDSF
+2156 VNQRKTNDDF
-2166 LDALHKYD
+2166 LNALHKYD
-2174 NGFDE
+2174 NGFDD

-2185 CDSDKCLLPELK
+2185 CDSDKCLLPESK